1 MKNKRSITDAYA
13 VCGAFF
19 IEEGRNMTVYLILM
33 ALVLILA
40 YPLVERKPSFGKKLC
55 YVIVTFG
62 AMYLISV
69 LRYGLGNDY
78 YSYIYIFRNIKEASG
93 FEIFNMGYEPGFTII
108 TKLISLFT
116 DNVNVLYAIYA
127 LLILVPTAY
136 AVFRHSEKIWMST
149 MMFICLTFFYCSLS
163 FIRQSIAFAII
174 LCAYRYM
181 KEHNH
186 FMVLLFIFF
195 ACLFHSTV
203 IVMIPLYLIAVF
215 IRPTKITVPL
225 YGILTALVYIFS
237 WDILKIAVKIL
248 PQYKNYLELN
258 FITQGYNPVYMILPA
273 IIMVLALVA
282 HFTGYGKANPKAS
295 SIFTNFAIFN
305 FIIWFIATKH
315 FVIERFSMYVY
326 IVMIMFIP
334 SIANYYMN
342 CAKVYFARKKNPE
355 AVVEFDKTVYE
366 VMREKNIFKV
376 PAVNKKVAIDD
387 KADELDE
394 DTKRILRE
402 IMAEKSQNG
411 EDSDAVTTEEIDS
424 EPQPQEKA
432 ADKYAP
438 DERYFPENRVFKQYN
453 NKVLSVI
460 TNPVTIISVFLA
472 AVVLSN
478 QWYNYFGLTVSKKG
492 FHGVVPYRSIVPQY
506 NELVLSTEQDD
517 QKNKLL
523 KKEENF
529 LSYIYRLKENDNYT
543 VFMTA
548 KADTVSGLNDGAR
561 TALAELGLVK
571 LAEERNNKSRYIAV
585 IEGGKVTYEAIS
597 DKDFEYSTSWNN
609 RSVNIKSVGAG
620 KTSSIT
626 ISGSTENYSVDENGL
641 NIAVF
646 DNTSGK
652 LIDMVRFKTYY
663 VMLSATR

>member
-1 MKNKRSITDAYA
+1 
-13 VCGAFF
+13 
-19 IEEGRNMTVYLILM
+19 MTVYLILM

-108 TKLISLFT
+108 TKLISYFT

-127 LLILVPTAY
+127 LLILAPTAY

-186 FMVLLFIFF
+186 FMVLLFVFF

-203 IVMIPLYLIAVF
+203 IVMIPIYLIAVF

-237 WDILKIAVKIL
+237 WDILKIAVMIL

-282 HFTGYGKANPKAS
+282 HFTGYGKANPKTS

-305 FIIWFIATKH
+305 FIIWLIATKH

-376 PAVNKKVAIDD
+376 PAVNKKVAIDN

-411 EDSDAVTTEEIDS
+411 EDNDADTTDEEIYT
-424 EPQPQEKA
+424 EPEPQEKIK
-432 ADKYAP
+432 DKYAP
-438 DERYFPENRVFKQYN
+438 DERYLPCNRVFKQYK

-460 TNPVTIISVFLA
+460 TNPVTVTAVFMA

-506 NELVLSTEQDD
+506 NELVLSTEQDE

-523 KKEENF
+523 KDEENF
-529 LSYIYRLKENDNYT
+529 LSYIYRLKENENYT

-571 LAEERNNKSRYIAV
+571 LAEEHNNKVRYIAV
-585 IEGGKVTYEAIS
+585 IEGGKVTYEAVS
-597 DKDFEYSTSWNN
+597 DEDFEYSTSWNG
-609 RSVNIKSVGAG
+609 RGVSIKSVGAG
-620 KTSSIT
+620 KESSIT
-626 ISGSTENYSVDENGL
+626 LLGRPDDLSLDENGL

-646 DNTSGK
+646 DNTTGK
-652 LIDMVRFKTYY
+652 LVDKVRFKTYY

>member
-1 MKNKRSITDAYA
+1 
-13 VCGAFF
+13 
-19 IEEGRNMTVYLILM
+19 M

-78 YSYIYIFRNIKEASG
+78 YSYIYIFRNIKEASW
-93 FEIFNMGYEPGFTII
+93 IDMFNMGYEPGFTVI
-108 TKLISLFT
+108 TKLISIFT

-136 AVFRHSEKIWMST
+136 AIFRHSEKIWMST

-181 KEHNH
+181 KERNH

-203 IVMIPLYLIAVF
+203 IVMIPIYLIAAF

-225 YGILTALVYIFS
+225 YGILTAFVYFFS
-237 WDILKIAVKIL
+237 WDILNIAVKIL
-248 PQYKNYLELN
+248 PQYKNYLNLN
-258 FITQGYNPVYMILPA
+258 FITQGYKPVYLILPA
-273 IIMVLALVA
+273 IIMALALIA

-315 FVIERFSMYVY
+315 FVIERFSMYLY

-342 CAKVYFARKKNPE
+342 CAKVYFARKKNPD
-355 AVVEFDKTVYE
+355 AVVEFDKTVDA
-366 VMREKNIFKV
+366 VLREKKAGKL
-376 PAVNKKVAIDD
+376 PASNNKAAIDNN
-387 KADELDE
+387 ADELDE

-402 IMAEKSQNG
+402 IMAEKSQDD
-411 EDSDAVTTEEIDS
+411 EDSDAVTAEDKIGS
-424 EPQPQEKA
+424 EPQSQEKV

-438 DERYFPENRVFKQYN
+438 DERYFPQNRVFRQYK

-460 TNPVTIISVFLA
+460 TNPVTVTAVFMA

-506 NELVLSTEQDD
+506 NELVLSTEPDA

-523 KKEENF
+523 VKEDNF
-529 LSYIYRLKENDNYT
+529 LSYIYRLKENENYT

-548 KADTVSGLNDGAR
+548 KADTISGLNDGAR
-561 TALAELGLVK
+561 TALAQLGLVK
-571 LAEERNNKSRYIAV
+571 LAEEDNKKSRYIAV
-585 IEGGKVTYEAIS
+585 IEGGKVTYEEVS
-597 DKDFEYSTSWNN
+597 DKNFEYSTNWNN
-609 RSVNIKSVGAG
+609 RSVTIKSVGAG
-620 KTSSIT
+620 KTSSIS
-626 ISGSTENYSVDENGL
+626 IGGSTENYSVDENGL

-646 DNTSGK
+646 DNISGK

>member
-1 MKNKRSITDAYA
+1 MA
-13 VCGAFF
+13 V
-19 IEEGRNMTVYLILM
+19 
-33 ALVLILA
+33 VLLLA

-78 YSYIYIFRNIKEASG
+78 YSYIFIFRNIKEASW
-93 FEIFNMGYEPGFTII
+93 IDMFNMGYEPGFTLV
-108 TKLISLFT
+108 TKLISVFT
-116 DNVNVLYAIYA
+116 NDVNVLYAVYA
-127 LLILVPTAY
+127 LLILAPTAY

-163 FIRQSIAFAII
+163 FIRQAIAVAII

-181 KEHNH
+181 KERNH

-203 IVMIPLYLIAVF
+203 IVMIPLYLIAAF

-225 YGILTALVYIFS
+225 YGILTAFVYIFS
-237 WDILKIAVKIL
+237 WDILNIAVKIL
-248 PQYKNYLELN
+248 PQYKNYLNLN
-258 FITQGYNPVYMILPA
+258 FITQGYKPVYLILPT

-295 SIFTNFAIFN
+295 ALFTNFAIFN
-305 FIIWFIATKH
+305 FIIWLISTKH

-342 CAKVYFARKKNPE
+342 CAKVYFAKKKDPE
-355 AVVEFDKTVYE
+355 AVVVFDKTVDQ
-366 VMREKNIFKV
+366 VLREKAVAKKNIAADLSEGGSV
-376 PAVNKKVAIDD
+376 VKKPSRDNNS
-387 KADELDE
+387 DELDE
-394 DTKRILRE
+394 ETKRILAE
-402 IMAEKSQNG
+402 IMAEDSQN
-411 EDSDAVTTEEIDS
+411 EDSDAVTTEDKIDAAP
-424 EPQPQEKA
+424 EPQEKT

-438 DERYFPENRVFKQYN
+438 DECYLPQNREYQNK
-453 NKVLSVI
+453 NKVLAFI
-460 TNPVTIISVFLA
+460 TNPVTVTAVFIA
-472 AVVLSN
+472 AVVISN
-478 QWYNYFGLTVSKKG
+478 QWYNYFGLTVSEKG

-506 NELVLSTEQDD
+506 NELVLSTEQDE

-523 KKEENF
+523 KDEENF

-543 VFMTA
+543 VFMSA
-548 KADTVSGLNDGAR
+548 KADTISGLNDGAR
-561 TALAELGLVK
+561 TALEQLGLVK
-571 LAEERNNKSRYIAV
+571 LAGEYDKAVRYIAV
-585 IEGGKVTYEAIS
+585 IEGGKVTYEELS
-597 DKDFEYSTSWNN
+597 DEDFEYETNWND
-609 RSVNIKSVGAG
+609 RTVKIKSGGVN
-620 KTSSIT
+620 KTSSIKV
-626 ISGSTENYSVDENGL
+626 SGYSGDLSLNENGL
-641 NIAVF
+641 NIVVF
-646 DNTSGK
+646 DNTTGK
-652 LIDMVRFKTYY
+652 LVDKVRFKTYY

>member
-1 MKNKRSITDAYA
+1 
-13 VCGAFF
+13 
-19 IEEGRNMTVYLILM
+19 MTVYLILM

-78 YSYIYIFRNIKEASG
+78 YSYIYIFRNIKEASW
-93 FEIFNMGYEPGFTII
+93 IDMFNMGYEPGFTVI
-108 TKLISLFT
+108 TKLISVFT

-186 FMVLLFIFF
+186 FMVLLFVFF

-273 IIMVLALVA
+273 IIMVLALIA

-355 AVVEFDKTVYE
+355 AVVEFDKTVDE
-366 VMREKNIFKV
+366 VLREKKAGKTT
-376 PAVNKKVAIDD
+376 AVNKKAAIDNN
-387 KADELDE
+387 ADELDE

-411 EDSDAVTTEEIDS
+411 EDSDAVTTEETDS
-424 EPQPQEKA
+424 EPELQEKA

-438 DERYFPENRVFKQYN
+438 DERYFPQNRVFRQYK

-460 TNPVTIISVFLA
+460 TNPVTVTAVFMA

-506 NELVLSTEQDD
+506 NELVLSTEQDE

-523 KKEENF
+523 VKEENF
-529 LSYIYRLKENDNYT
+529 LSYIYRLKENENFT

-548 KADTVSGLNDGAR
+548 KADTVSGLNDGSR

-571 LAEERNNKSRYIAV
+571 LAEEQNNKSRYIAV
-585 IEGGKVTYEAIS
+585 IEGGKVIYEAIS

-626 ISGSTENYSVDENGL
+626 IGGSTENYSVDENGL

-646 DNTSGK
+646 DNISGK